1 MSDTPARRRAAALRY
16 VAGETAVPE
25 VLAVGEGAIAER
37 IIAVAREHGIPI
49 HENRQL
55 AGLLT
60 RLPPASAL
68 PPELYRAVAEVIA
81 FLLRLEQAGRPTPAS
96 HAERR

>member
-1 MSDTPARRRAAALRY
+1 MTETARRRAAALRY
-16 VAGETAVPE
+16 VAGETTVPE
-25 VLAVGEGAIAER
+25 VLAAGEGDVAER

-60 RLPPASAL
+60 RLPPSSAL

-81 FLLRLEQAGRPTPAS
+81 FLLRLEQAGRPATTPN
-96 HAERR
+96 AERR